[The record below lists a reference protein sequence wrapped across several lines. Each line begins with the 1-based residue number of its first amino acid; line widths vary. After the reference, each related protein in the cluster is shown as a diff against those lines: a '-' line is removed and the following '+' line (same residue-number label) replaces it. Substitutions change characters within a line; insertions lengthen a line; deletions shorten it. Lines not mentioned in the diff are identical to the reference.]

1 MYHIFAAERHRQDG
15 AGQGKYQAARK
26 AALDATADPPC
37 LVELGVAIL
46 ASIGRV
52 DQQVHLARAGRLL
65 DPFGAVD
72 QVAAPR
78 LEPKPIERRLAK
90 RLGLITPAHAIIEA
104 YAVLTRLPAPH
115 RLAPADAWTL
125 INANFVQGR
134 SVAALPAAGQAALL
148 QRLAAAAIGGG
159 RTYDAL
165 IAATAAHAGADEL
178 LTFNPRHFEASPKG
192 LVITGL

>member
-90 RLGLITPAHAIIEA
+90 RGLDPLAEISRDLKLAGLERAGERALQFALGL
-104 YAVLTRLPAPH
+104 RLLKRGA
-115 RLAPADAWTL
+115 ADADPRPT
-125 INANFVQGR
+125 
-134 SVAALPAAGQAALL
+134 
-148 QRLAAAAIGGG
+148 AIGAGTDIG
-159 RTYDAL
+159 RDLA
-165 IAATAAHAGADEL
+165 
-178 LTFNPRHFEASPKG
+178 
-192 LVITGL
+192 